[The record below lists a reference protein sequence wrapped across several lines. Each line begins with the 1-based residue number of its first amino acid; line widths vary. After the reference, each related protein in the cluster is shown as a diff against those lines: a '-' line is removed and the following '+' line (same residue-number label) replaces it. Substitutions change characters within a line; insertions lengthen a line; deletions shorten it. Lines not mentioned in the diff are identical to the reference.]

1 MERKVKLVVDASVAV
16 KWFATEKYSE
26 KALKIRDAY
35 FNGDLE
41 LLAPDLIYYEVANA
55 LRFHR
60 KLKFSKDD
68 IVNAINSIKLLHIT
82 CPPSKLDWLKASE
95 LSLGFNIS
103 MYDAI
108 YIAFAIN
115 RECRLV
121 TSDEKLYNKLNELQD
136 NVIVLLKDYNI

>member
-1 MERKVKLVVDASVAV
+1 LERKVKLVDASVAV
-16 KWFATEKYSE
+16 KWFATKKYSE
-26 KALKIRDAY
+26 KALKIRDTY

-60 KLKFSKDD
+60 KIKFSKDD
-68 IVNAINSIKLLHIT
+68 IVNAINLIKLLHIT
-82 CPPSKLDWLKASE
+82 CPLSKLDWLKASE
-95 LSLGFNIS
+95 LSLDFNIS

-121 TSDEKLYNKLNELQD
+121 TSDEKLYNKLDKLQD
-136 NVIVLLKDYNI
+136 NVIVLLKDYSI

>member
-1 MERKVKLVVDASVAV
+1 MERKAKLVVDASVAV

-35 FNGDLE
+35 FRGE
-41 LLAPDLIYYEVANA
+41 LKLIAPDLIYYEIANA

-60 KLKFSKDD
+60 KLKFSKND
-68 IVNAINSIKLLHIT
+68 IVNAVNSIKLLHIT
-82 CPPSKLDWLKASE
+82 CSPNRLDWLKASE
-95 LSLGFNIS
+95 LSLDFNINI
-103 MYDAI
+103 YDAI
-108 YIAFAIN
+108 YIAFAVN

-121 TSDEKLYNKLNELQD
+121 TSDEKLYNKLEKFQD